1 MLYYTFWAMTFLLT
15 GVFTFF
21 GIHTL
26 LWIPRSLSERI
37 KFGKTHKKKPEKYMV
52 RFRGLP
58 RALHLMVIVSFI
70 GLALTGMTLKFSGYE
85 WAQTISTFLGGV
97 TAAGVIHRIC
107 ALITFG
113 YFCLHFVY
121 IYQNAKREKKNMFK
135 YMVSPEGLLPTKRDF
150 IEFIQS
156 ISWFLGRKKVP
167 RYGRWTYW
175 EKFDYLAVFWGVAMI
190 GSTGMVLWF
199 PEFFTKFVPGYL
211 VNVATIIHSDEALL
225 ATGFIFTIH
234 FFNTHFRPQKFPMDD
249 VIFTGKVPYE
259 EWKHERPREYEML
272 KANGKLD
279 EHVTEKQSKRW
290 FVIASRIFG
299 FICLLIGIW
308 LIGLIIWAMLTQYK

>member
-1 MLYYTFWAMTFLLT
+1 
-15 GVFTFF
+15 
-21 GIHTL
+21 
-26 LWIPRSLSERI
+26 
-37 KFGKTHKKKPEKYMV
+37 
-52 RFRGLP
+52 
-58 RALHLMVIVSFI
+58 MVIVSFI

-135 YMVSPEGLLPTKRDF
+135 YMVSPEGMLPTKRDF
-150 IEFIQS
+150 VEFIQS
-156 ISWFLGRKKVP
+156 ITWFLGRKKAP
-167 RYGRWTYW
+167 QYGRWTYW

-272 KANGKLD
+272 KASGKLD